1 MTARRY
7 DKPPEVMELFYSL
20 VWVTVTWVLT
30 FVRSHQTTPLKSV
43 HFVICELCLK

>member
-20 VWVTVTWVLT
+20 VWVTVTWVFT
-30 FVRSHQTTPLKSV
+30 FVRSHQTAPLKSV
-43 HFVICELCLK
+43 HFVVCELCLK